1 MRKKSYKERMNY
13 SNELE
18 KNIAKAIMEGRP
30 LSGSKGVLTP
40 IIKKALEA
48 ALEGEMENHLGNNKV
63 SNRRN
68 GKGVKTIKS
77 SYGGFEIET
86 PRDRNGDFTPQI
98 VKKRQTILTEEL
110 DQKILQ
116 LFSLGMSYN
125 DISSHIEEIYGIN
138 VDKSQISNITDKII
152 PVIKEWQTRPLE
164 SIYPIIFLDGI
175 YHKVRDDGSVKT
187 KVVCNIIAINMEG
200 KKEIIGS
207 YITEN
212 EGSKFWLEVLTDLA
226 NRGVKDVLIACVDGL
241 KGFSEAIGSIF
252 PKTIVQLCIV
262 HQIRH
267 SINYV
272 SYMNKKEFMTDLKSI
287 YTADTKKIAEN
298 NLAKLSEKW
307 KKKYPSVVNSW
318 NNNWELLSA
327 FFVYN
332 KDIRKI
338 IYTTNIIEGF
348 HRVIRKFTKNKS
360 SFPNEIS
367 LMKMIYSA
375 AMQVSKKWTV
385 PVKNWQVTISQLD
398 ILFPGRLRLKLDKK
412 SL

>member
-1 MRKKSYKERMNY
+1 M
-13 SNELE
+13 
-18 KNIAKAIMEGRP
+18 
-30 LSGSKGVLTP
+30 
-40 IIKKALEA
+40 
-48 ALEGEMENHLGNNKV
+48 
-63 SNRRN
+63 
-68 GKGVKTIKS
+68 
-77 SYGGFEIET
+77 
-86 PRDRNGDFTPQI
+86 
-98 VKKRQTILTEEL
+98 
-110 DQKILQ
+110 
-116 LFSLGMSYN
+116 
-125 DISSHIEEIYGIN
+125 
-138 VDKSQISNITDKII
+138 
-152 PVIKEWQTRPLE
+152 IKEWQARPLE

-187 KVVCNIIAINMEG
+187 KVVCNIIAINMKG

-212 EGSKFWLEVLTDLA
+212 EGAKFWLEVLTDLA

-241 KGFSEAIGSIF
+241 KGFSEAIQTVF

-272 SYMNKKEFMTDLKSI
+272 SYINKKEFIADLKAI

-298 NLAKLSEKW
+298 NLTKLSEKW
-307 KKKYPSVVNSW
+307 KKKYPSVINSW

-348 HRVIRKFTKNKS
+348 HRVVRKFTKNKS
-360 SFPNEIS
+360 SFPNETS
-367 LMKMIYSA
+367 LMKMIYCA
-375 AMQVSKKWTV
+375 AMQVSKRWIV

-398 ILFPGRLRLKLDKK
+398 ILFPGRLRLELDKK